1 MADAMATAIEANR
14 PVRDNRPAPLDPE
27 QALALSVQFQ
37 AVAGTFREA
46 GRQSA
51 AEAVLLLGI
60 DLLDRPPG
68 LLLDYARLAEA
79 AGDHETAARRFAL
92 LRQRSPLDPVSYLGE
107 ARVLT
112 ALDRQSEADAILS
125 EAAGRMP
132 DSNEVLSAWAW
143 LAQTRGDWDAA
154 ARRWEVY
161 RDRFPDQ
168 IVGYSVG
175 SVSLVQLGRF
185 AEADSVLQQG
195 LTREPGHAELL
206 GNHAWAAHRQAN
218 WPEALVRWQTF
229 RDRFPDN
236 SAGYA
241 NLGVVLRELKRYEE
255 ADAVLLDGLRRH
267 PAHPELV
274 GNYAWVAYYRQD
286 WPEALKRWTAF
297 RDLMP
302 DHSLGHSQ
310 LMLIMGELGR
320 FDEIVPPAARAGG
333 EDPSRPNLAEFML
346 QFESLGD
353 NCEFGVVQ
361 RHFGAEPLGLLRF
374 TSTPLR
380 LLAAAI
386 ERGFEGVGD
395 PANTDLKV
403 VNGEYMTTDKR
414 FLMAMHTFIRETGD
428 DREKRLVSV
437 CRRLRFLR
445 DKLLADLAEAHKIF
459 VYGCTE
465 PLNDDEIQ
473 PLWHAIRAYGK
484 NRLLLVRGA
493 DASNPAGSVR
503 LLADGFVAGYVD
515 KLDVGAPSFDVWL
528 TICLATKGYL
538 GEGLTIPFEKSER

>member
-1 MADAMATAIEANR
+1 MADVMIAPSDT
-14 PVRDNRPAPLDPE
+14 RDGRA
-27 QALALSVQFQ
+27 AALSPERAAAIAAQFQ
-37 AVAGTFREA
+37 HLAGAFREA

-51 AEAVLLLGI
+51 AEAVLLLGM
-60 DLLDRPPG
+60 DLLDRHPG
-68 LLLDYARLAEA
+68 LLLDYARSAEA
-79 AGDHETAARRFAL
+79 SGDHESAVRRYAM
-92 LRQRSPLDPVSYLGE
+92 LRHRSPVDAAGYLGE
-107 ARVLT
+107 ARALC
-112 ALDRQSEADAILS
+112 ALDRHAEADAIL
-125 EAAGRMP
+125 EQAAERLP
-132 DSNEVLSAWAW
+132 ENPEILSTYAW
-143 LAQTRGDWDAA
+143 LGQTRREWDAA
-154 ARRWEVY
+154 SRRWRSY
-161 RDRFPDQ
+161 RDRFPDHV
-168 IVGYSVG
+168 IGYAVG
-175 SVSLVQLGRF
+175 SISLVELGRF
-185 AEADSVLQQG
+185 AEADTVLQQG
-195 LTREPGHAELL
+195 LIREPGHAELL
-206 GNHAWAAHRQAN
+206 GNYAWVAHRQSN
-218 WPEALVRWQTF
+218 WPEAMARWQTF

-236 SAGYA
+236 PAGYA

-267 PAHPELV
+267 PTHPELV

-310 LMLIMGELGR
+310 VMLIMGELGR
-320 FDEIVPPAARAGG
+320 FDEIVTPAPRLNG
-333 EDPSRPNLAEFML
+333 EDPSRANLAEFML

-380 LLAAAI
+380 LLAAAL
-386 ERGFEGVGD
+386 ESRFEGVGD

-445 DKLLADLAEAHKIF
+445 DKLLADLTEANKIF

-465 PLNDDEIQ
+465 PLDDEAIQ
-473 PLWHAIRAYGK
+473 PLWRAIRSYGN
-484 NRLLLVRGA
+484 NRLLLVRAA
-493 DASNPAGSVR
+493 DNANPSGSVR
-503 LLADGFVAGYVD
+503 RLAEGFAAGYVD
-515 KLDVGAPSFDVWL
+515 QLDVAKPSFDVWL
-528 TICLATKGYL
+528 DICVNATSL
-538 GEGLTIPFEKSER
+538 LRNSPP

>member
-1 MADAMATAIEANR
+1 MADVMIAPSDARDGPVGTLPPERAAAMAT
-14 PVRDNRPAPLDPE
+14 
-27 QALALSVQFQ
+27 QFQ
-37 AVAGTFREA
+37 HLAGAFGEA

-51 AEAVLLLGI
+51 AEAVLLLGM
-60 DLLDRPPG
+60 DLLDRYPS
-68 LLLDYARLAEA
+68 LLLDYARIAETSGDHDTAVRRYAMVRHRSPTDA
-79 AGDHETAARRFAL
+79 AG
-92 LRQRSPLDPVSYLGE
+92 YLGE
-107 ARVLT
+107 VR
-112 ALDRQSEADAILS
+112 ALCALNRHVEADAILGQ
-125 EAAGRMP
+125 AAERLP
-132 DSNEVLSAWAW
+132 ESPEILSTYAW
-143 LAQTRGDWDAA
+143 LGQTRGEWDAVS
-154 ARRWEVY
+154 RRWQSY
-161 RDRFPDQ
+161 RDRFPDH
-168 IVGYSVG
+168 VMGYAVG
-175 SVSLVQLGRF
+175 SIALVELGRF
-185 AEADSVLQQG
+185 AEADTVLRQG
-195 LTREPGHAELL
+195 LIREPGHAELL
-206 GNHAWAAHRQAN
+206 GNYAWVAHRQSN
-218 WPEALVRWQTF
+218 WPEALTRWQTF
-229 RDRFPDN
+229 RDHFPDN
-236 SAGYA
+236 PAGYA
-241 NLGVVLRELKRYEE
+241 NLGVVLRELKRYDE

-267 PAHPELV
+267 PEHPELV
-274 GNYAWVAYYRQD
+274 GNYAWVAYHRQD
-286 WPEALKRWTAF
+286 WPEALQRWTAF

-310 LMLIMGELGR
+310 IMLIMGELGR
-320 FDEIVPPAARAGG
+320 FNEIVASTARAGG

-386 ERGFEGVGD
+386 ERRFEGVGD

-414 FLMAMHTFIRETGD
+414 FHMAMHTFIRETGD
-428 DREKRLVSV
+428 DREKRLISV

-445 DKLLADLAEAHKIF
+445 DKLLADLAEAHKIL

-473 PLWHAIRAYGK
+473 PLWHAIRAYGN
-484 NRLLLVRGA
+484 NRLLLVRAA
-493 DASNPAGSVR
+493 DAGNPAGSVR

-528 TICLATKGYL
+528 TICLATKEYL
-538 GEGLTIPFEKSER
+538 GERLTIPFEKFER